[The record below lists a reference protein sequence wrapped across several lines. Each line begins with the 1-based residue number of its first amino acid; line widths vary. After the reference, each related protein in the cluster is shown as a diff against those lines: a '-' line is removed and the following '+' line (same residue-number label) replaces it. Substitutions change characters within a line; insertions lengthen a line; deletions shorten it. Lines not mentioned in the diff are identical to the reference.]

1 MKKFIYKN
9 EHGHTHVEVCEMGL
23 VEVAAEIGRI
33 AREVYSILSRQ
44 DPEAAS
50 LFRAAVMAGL
60 GDPDSPVWSIREQ
73 QEAEVATLIMA
84 DDPRREEYYHA

>member
-23 VEVAAEIGRI
+23 VEAASEIGRI
-33 AREVYSILSRQ
+33 AREVHTILFRQ
-44 DPEAAS
+44 DPDAAA
-50 LFRAAVMAGL
+50 LFQAAVMVGL

-73 QEAEVATLIMA
+73 QEGDVTTLIMSDA
-84 DDPRREEYYHA
+84 PRREENDHA